1 MIKEIKIMKKI
12 IILSLVLTFLTGITA
27 YASSPGQAEA
37 EYSGWEQLD
46 WVADKTIEV
55 TAVSGKPGTELEA
68 MLEGNGVPES
78 VRCAVV
84 LAGCDKGESITVCE
98 GTDRYV
104 FECLDSQY
112 SQEWKDH
119 RFTAYSVNKFRIYRI
134 QSEKP
139 LGALKNMGLM
149 PELDLT
155 DLFRDAFSTT
165 IQSESRA
172 TTIKVSMD
180 GTVDEKCRRD
190 YRK

>member
-1 MIKEIKIMKKI
+1 MKKI
-12 IILSLVLTFLTGITA
+12 IILSLIFTLLTGITA
-27 YASSPGQAEA
+27 HAMCPDQAEA
-37 EYSGWEQLD
+37 EYSGQEQPD

-55 TAVSGKPGTELEA
+55 TAVSDKPGTELEA
-68 MLEGNGVPES
+68 MLEGNGVPGS
-78 VRCAVV
+78 VRSAVI
-84 LAGCDKGESITVCE
+84 LAGCDKDESITVCE

-119 RFTAYSVNKFRIYRI
+119 RFTAHSINKFRIYQI
-134 QSEKP
+134 QSEKS
-139 LGALKNMGLM
+139 LGALKNTGLL

-155 DLFRDAFSTT
+155 DLFMDALSTT
-165 IQSESRA
+165 IKSESGA

-180 GTVDEKCRRD
+180 GTVDVKCRRD